1 MNRETEF
8 LNSVLR
14 ELTSLCRYDCR
25 QQLSRSRQQAIG
37 STNNEDKSAFHG
49 YMTKLHKIKGFL
61 QK

>member
-25 QQLSRSRQQAIG
+25 QQVIG

-49 YMTKLHKIKGFL
+49 YIDEAT
-61 QK
+61 